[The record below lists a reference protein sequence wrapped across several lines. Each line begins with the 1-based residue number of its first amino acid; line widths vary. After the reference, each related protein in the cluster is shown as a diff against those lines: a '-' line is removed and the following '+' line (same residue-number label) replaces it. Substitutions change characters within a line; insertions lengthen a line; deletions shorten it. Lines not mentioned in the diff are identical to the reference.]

1 MTRTTLDSFESA
13 LLVELRAEVT
23 KRATAGRPPVRRRM
37 ATLAAAAAV
46 TTIAVVGV
54 VTQRPDAAYALDRM
68 ADGDIVV
75 TIHELSDSDGLERAL
90 AREGVVAEV
99 TYDATSL
106 VPSDLYS
113 GDVRLSPIRIGTLD
127 ELMHHGAGCPIDN
140 AIGVTVDPADDGGVT
155 FTLARQFV
163 ASDETVL
170 HLTTAGGS
178 IDWMAVSV
186 QWENSRC

>member
-13 LLVELRAEVT
+13 LLVELRAEVAE
-23 KRATAGRPPVRRRM
+23 RATGGRPPVRRRM
-37 ATLAAAAAV
+37 VPLTAAAAV
-46 TTIAVVGV
+46 MTIAVVGV
-54 VTQRPDAAYALDRM
+54 VTPRPDAGYALDRQ
-68 ADGDIVV
+68 ADGGIVV
-75 TIHELSDSDGLERAL
+75 TIHELSDADGLERAL
-90 AREGVVAEV
+90 AKEGVTAEV

-106 VPSDLYS
+106 VPSDLYT
-113 GDVRLSPIRIGTLD
+113 GDVRLSPVRIGTLE
-127 ELMHHGAGCPIDN
+127 ELMRHGAGCPIDN

-170 HLTTAGGS
+170 HLTTAGRS
-178 IDWMAVSV
+178 IDWLAVSV